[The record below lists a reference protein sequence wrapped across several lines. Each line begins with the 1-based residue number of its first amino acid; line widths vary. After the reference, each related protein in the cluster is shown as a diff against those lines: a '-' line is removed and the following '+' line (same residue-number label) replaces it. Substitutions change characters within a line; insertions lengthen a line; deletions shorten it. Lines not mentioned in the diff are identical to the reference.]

1 MEWIKVKIGDRKYFH
16 LETGSTPSTSEKS
29 YWGGDIVWVTPKDL
43 GKSKQKEIRKSE
55 RMITKEGL
63 AKSSTSLIPQGA
75 IIISTRAPIGYV
87 AIAGVE
93 LCFNQGCKA
102 IVSKNTLLL
111 SDYLYY
117 ATLSVVSEMKKL
129 GKGATFAEISKAKLE
144 SIELLIPFKDGKP
157 DLAEQK
163 RIAKKLDCLFMM
175 TEQGEGKTKRGISL
189 AGDLFGSYLNN
200 LFDVKNQ
207 EEFQEI
213 KLGSLCAIA
222 GGSGFPHSHQG
233 RKTEK
238 YPFYKVGDM
247 NTEGNEV
254 YMIKHNHSISDEDV
268 KNLKVRIY
276 PAGTIIFPKIGG
288 AIATNKKRI
297 LSVPSAVDNNVMAL
311 APNKDVCPEYLY
323 SYFLNFN
330 LSDWPNKAAL
340 PSIRKSDVEKT
351 LVPIPMKDKNPNY
364 SLQKQ
369 LAENIKTFQEKTLS
383 VSHLSKKSLETLGRF
398 RQSVLSDA
406 FFHST

>member
-1 MEWIKVKIGDRKYFH
+1 MEWKRVKLVEMATIVMGQSPQSSTYNRDKQGFPFYQGKVDFGRIYPTARVYCSQPKKLAIANDVLISVRAPVGPVNIAQEKVCIGR
-16 LETGSTPSTSEKS
+16 
-29 YWGGDIVWVTPKDL
+29 
-43 GKSKQKEIRKSE
+43 
-55 RMITKEGL
+55 GL
-63 AKSSTSLIPQGA
+63 AA
-75 IIISTRAPIGYV
+75 IRSEEIDFKYLFYFLKFFEPTWV
-87 AIAGVE
+87 A
-93 LCFNQGCKA
+93 Q
-102 IVSKNTLLL
+102 SR
-111 SDYLYY
+111 
-117 ATLSVVSEMKKL
+117 
-129 GKGATFAEISKAKLE
+129 GATFHSINKTDLQQLEIPL
-144 SIELLIPFKDGKP
+144 PFQDEKP

-163 RIAKKLDCLFMM
+163 RIAEKLDSFFMTM
-175 TEQGEGKTKRGISL
+175 EQGEGKTKRGIAL
-189 AGDLFGSYLNN
+189 ANALFRSYLNN

-207 EEFQEI
+207 DGFQEI
-213 KLGSLCAIA
+213 ELGSLCAIA

-233 RKTEK
+233 RKTER

-268 KNLKVRIY
+268 KNLKARIY

-330 LSDWPNKAAL
+330 LSDWANKSAL
-340 PSIRKSDVEKT
+340 PSIRKSNVEKT
-351 LVPIPMKDKNPNY
+351 LVPIPMKDKNPDY

-383 VSHLSKKSLETLGRF
+383 ISHLSKKSLETIGRF